1 MAAHDYRDAY
11 FEDPELLETALPGVL
26 RPPRRRGARRS
37 SPSTPAPDGVVALL
51 GAGTLFG
58 LGDAVKVSALLN
70 AVNDAIAGRLLVF
83 FPGEHEGN
91 SYRLLD
97 ARDGWNYLAIPI
109 TAERERSMTIT
120 NRELFYRDP
129 TETKI
134 PNDGVAKVV
143 RPETDQQWD
152 VLAGSCRA
160 SSATASTRGAWS
172 GSSTASSPTSARRSS
187 RRCG

>member
-1 MAAHDYRDAY
+1 MSYVDDLVEAYRKFVALPWQENLAPPQRVWMAVYPPEHERRLRLHLPAFKAATTEHHHSWALIDITTSFEEWMAAHEYRDAY
-11 FEDPELLETALPGVL
+11 FEDPELLETALLGFL
-26 RPPRRRGARRS
+26 RPPRRAGARTV
-37 SPSTPAPDGVVALL
+37 STSTRTRTGSWRVL

-109 TAERERSMTIT
+109 T
-120 NRELFYRDP
+120 
-129 TETKI
+129 
-134 PNDGVAKVV
+134 PN
-143 RPETDQQWD
+143 
-152 VLAGSCRA
+152 GSGR
-160 SSATASTRGAWS
+160 
-172 GSSTASSPTSARRSS
+172 
-187 RRCG
+187 

>member
-1 MAAHDYRDAY
+1 MSYVDELLIAYRRFVALPWEDNLAPPQRVWMAVYPPEHERRLRLHLPAFKSATTEHGHAWALIDLSTTFETWMAAHRYRDQY
-11 FEDPELLETALPGVL
+11 FEDPEVLETALPAFLDHLVDHV
-26 RPPRRRGARRS
+26 RRQLNAHS
-37 SPSTPAPDGVVALL
+37 SADGVVALL

-109 TAERERSMTIT
+109 T
-120 NRELFYRDP
+120 
-129 TETKI
+129 
-134 PNDGVAKVV
+134 PN
-143 RPETDQQWD
+143 
-152 VLAGSCRA
+152 
-160 SSATASTRGAWS
+160 
-172 GSSTASSPTSARRSS
+172 RSS
-187 RRCG
+187 R